1 MSSTNKTSNYNL
13 SQFLGTDKPAW
24 LSDYNAD
31 MAAIDAQMKLNAD
44 AASTAAG
51 SATTAN
57 TAIGTLA
64 NLTTDAKTNVVAAI
78 NEVDGH
84 ADTAQNTANSASST
98 ANSANTTANGIAT
111 FLNIN
116 SFTDYT
122 TSDMAVITGGGTLRS
137 NTHITVAKNTDGSL
151 AKIYGVIV
159 VDNPTSTTGK
169 VKLNVDTGLHPSE
182 KITITGTGF
191 TENVPQSYGLTG
203 LNIDINTD
211 GTIEFYGAVGD
222 GTVYIM
228 RALACLIFVTNF
240 GDQPE

>member
-1 MSSTNKTSNYNL
+1 MSSTNKTTNYNL
-13 SQFLGTDKPAW
+13 SQFLGTDKPSW
-24 LSDYNAD
+24 LGDYNGD
-31 MAAIDAQMKLNAD
+31 MSAIDAQMKLNAD

-51 SATTAN
+51 GVSTNTA
-57 TAIGTLA
+57 AIGTLS
-64 NLTTDAKTNVVAAI
+64 NLTTDAKTNLVAAV
-78 NEVDGH
+78 NEVDAH
-84 ADTAQNTANSASST
+84 ADTAQSTANSASST
-98 ANSANTTANGIAT
+98 ANSANTTATGVAA

-116 SFTDYT
+116 SFTDYD
-122 TSDMAVITGGGTLRS
+122 TSNMAIMTGGGTLRS
-137 NTHITVAKNTDGSL
+137 NTHITVARNTDGSL

-169 VKLNVDTGLHPSE
+169 VKLNVDTGLRPSE

-228 RALACLIFVTNF
+228 RAIACLIFVSNF